1 MALTIKKEKI
11 EELNEL
17 VTIFENNIK
26 QYKGKHYDEAKTRV
40 DFIDKFFSLLGWD
53 IANIQGYSEQYREV
67 VREDR
72 VEIKGKVKAPDYSF
86 RIGGVRKFFVE
97 AKKPSTDIK
106 YDIEPAFQLRRYAY
120 TAKLPLSILTDFE
133 EFAIYD
139 TRLKPH
145 KTDEAASARIFY
157 CTFKDYIKEFD
168 FIFNTF
174 SKDAILKGSFDKY
187 IEDNK
192 RKKGTSEVD
201 KEFLKLIEKWRENL
215 AKNIALRNKDLSIYE
230 LNYAV
235 QKIIDRIIF
244 LRIAED
250 RHMEDYGR
258 IQKLLETQKTL
269 YPQLIDL
276 FVQADVKYNSS
287 LFDVI
292 KDEITPGLKIDDK
305 ILKDIIKDL
314 YYPDSP
320 YEFSVFDVE
329 ILGNI
334 YEQFLGKTIR
344 LTPGHQAKV
353 EDKPEVKKA
362 GGVYYTP
369 KYIVDYIVK
378 HTVGEKIKDK
388 KPSDI
393 AKFKILDP
401 ACGSGSF
408 LLGAYQL
415 LMDYHLEF
423 YTKEKN
429 INKALKE
436 NKIYQ
441 LKENEYRLTIE
452 EKHNILLINIFGV
465 DIDTQAVEVTRLSL
479 LLKLLEGESM
489 ESTGLLFKYTEIKLL
504 PDLSDNIK
512 CGNSLIGPD
521 FYETGQ
527 MSLFQDEETVRRIN
541 VFDWEK
547 EFPEIFKQ
555 SGFDVV
561 IGNPPYIRQEM
572 LGEFKE
578 YFQAHYKVYNGI
590 ADIYVYF
597 IEKGLKLLKQ
607 NGHFG
612 IIVANKWMRAS
623 YGLQLRE
630 SLIQK
635 DIKEIID
642 FGDLPVFQKV
652 TTYPCILLVS
662 NNRKKNSFV
671 AANVNTLSFPNL
683 NDYMK
688 NHSFQVNPKYLNDSG
703 WALSDEKNQLLL
715 NKLKSVGKPFREYIK
730 NKIYIGLK
738 TGLNKAFVID
748 FKTRKKIISE
758 DPKSVELIKPILFG
772 REIKRYQFPQERKY
786 LILIPKGWTKKQY
799 KEQKDA
805 WAWFKK
811 KYPVIAD
818 YLFPYAEEAKKRT
831 DKGDYWWELRACDY
845 YEEFKKT
852 KIIYS
857 EIATKGQFTLDKSLM
872 FCDMTAYI
880 LGTDSNYLLGIL
892 NSKLCTF
899 MFSMISSEIRGGFY
913 RWKRQYMNQ
922 LPIPVIDSENA
933 SKKLKHTKMVELVD
947 QMLELQKKFHS
958 TKLETEKKLFK
969 NQIDILDNQ
978 IDQLVY
984 ELYELTEEEIAIVE
998 GKNG

>member
-1 MALTIKKEKI
+1 MAIEKEKM
-11 EELNEL
+11 EELKEL
-17 VTIFENNIK
+17 INLFEDNIK

-40 DFIDKFFSLLGWD
+40 DFIDKFFSVLGWD

-97 AKKPSTDIK
+97 AKKPSIDIK

-145 KTDEAASARIFY
+145 KTDKASSARIFY
-157 CTFKDYIKEFD
+157 CTFKEYIKEFD
-168 FIFNTF
+168 FIFKTF
-174 SKDAILKGSFDKY
+174 SKEAILKGSFDKY

-215 AKNIALRNKDLSIYE
+215 AKNIAIRNKELSIYE

-258 IQKLLETQKTL
+258 IQKLLEAQKTL
-269 YPQLIDL
+269 YPQLVDL

-287 LFDVI
+287 LFDSI
-292 KDEITPGLKIDDK
+292 EDKITSGLKIDDK
-305 ILKDIIKDL
+305 ILKDIIKEL

-320 YEFSVFDVE
+320 YEFSVFGVE

-344 LTPGHQAKV
+344 LTPSHQAKV

-378 HTVGEKIKDK
+378 HTVGEKLKNK
-388 KPSDI
+388 KPVDI
-393 AKFKILDP
+393 SNLKILDP

-415 LMDYHLEF
+415 LLDFHLEF

-429 INKALKE
+429 IKKALKE

-452 EKHNILLINIFGV
+452 EKHNILLNNIFGV

-489 ESTGLLFKYTEIKLL
+489 ESTGLLFKYTDIKLL
-504 PDLSDNIK
+504 PDLSENIK
-512 CGNSLIGPD
+512 CGNSLIGSD

-527 MSLFQDEETVRRIN
+527 LSLFQDEETVRRIN

-555 SGFDVV
+555 GGFDVV
-561 IGNPPYIRQEM
+561 IGNPPYFNINTVD
-572 LGEFKE
+572 KE
-578 YFQAHYKVYNGI
+578 IFHYLEKSYSEIHTGYN
-590 ADIYVYF
+590 DIMYYF
-597 IEKGLKLLKQ
+597 IYKGINILKQ
-607 NGHFG
+607 NGIIGFITSNYYLGNSFAKKLRNFLRKHIVKVLNFKDSLIFSDANVHTN
-612 IIVANKWMRAS
+612 IIVAKKSPESDVVQFFEKLNNNI
-623 YGLQLRE
+623 LRRIDIE
-630 SLIQK
+630 K
-635 DIKEIID
+635 DFNLCTLKRTNLSEDWVIAENRK
-642 FGDLPVFQKV
+642 L
-652 TTYPCILLVS
+652 ILLEKIKNKSIMLGDITIIEKGSSSGKNKVFTVS
-662 NNRKKNSFV
+662 YEFSKKNSLESNLLRKNAKNSGIYRFFIE
-671 AANVNTLSFPNL
+671 NRNNYLIYIDKNTDIENYPNIL
-683 NDYMK
+683 
-688 NHSFQVNPKYLNDSG
+688 KYLKEHKKELSERNEVRKGLYDWYRLERPRNKKVFDS
-703 WALSDEKNQLLL
+703 AEK
-715 NKLKSVGKPFREYIK
+715 
-730 NKIYIGLK
+730 
-738 TGLNKAFVID
+738 
-748 FKTRKKIISE
+748 
-758 DPKSVELIKPILFG
+758 LIVPYRAEFN
-772 REIKRYQFPQERKY
+772 RFAYD
-786 LILIPKGWTKKQY
+786 
-799 KEQKDA
+799 KEQFFNDGGDIRAIVLKDGININL
-805 WAWFKK
+805 KL
-811 KYPVIAD
+811 V
-818 YLFPYAEEAKKRT
+818 
-831 DKGDYWWELRACDY
+831 
-845 YEEFKKT
+845 
-852 KIIYS
+852 
-857 EIATKGQFTLDKSLM
+857 
-872 FCDMTAYI
+872 
-880 LGTDSNYLLGIL
+880 LGIL
-892 NSKLCTF
+892 NSKL
-899 MFSMISSEIRGGFY
+899 MNWYYGFIGKPKGTSREY
-913 RWKRQYMNQ
+913 FNEPLSKI
-922 LPIPVIDSENA
+922 PIHKLNLSNSVD
-933 SKKLKHTKMVELVD
+933 KKNHDKMVELVD
-947 QMLELQKKFHS
+947 QMLEVQKKYHN

-984 ELYELTEEEIAIVE
+984 ELYGLNEEEIAIVE